1 MKQKYIAIFTLAF
14 SLCVGWNLLFDAP
27 KTPKPTTGITAGT
40 KEKSEPQGT
49 WPAPLQPLETSLYP
63 YLHFHQAMDA
73 KIKKIPVY
81 VAIGAISKPM
91 QHAVVATEDRR
102 FYSHGAIDP
111 IGIGRAIL
119 TNIQSGETVEGGSTI
134 SQQVV
139 KNVFLSQDRTFA
151 RKAQEFVMAFLLEQ
165 NYSKD
170 EILEIYLNTAYFG
183 ANATGIDDAA
193 RTYFTTSPE
202 KLDLAQASMLAGLVQ
217 APTYYNPLQNYP
229 AAKARQKI
237 VLTLMTEQGYISP
250 EQSNDAYKKDLG
262 LQR

>member
-1 MKQKYIAIFTLAF
+1 MKQKYIAIFILAF

-170 EILEIYLNTAYFG
+170 EILEIYLGVFRRQCYGHRRCRPDLFYDVAG
-183 ANATGIDDAA
+183 KIRPGSSVHAGRPGTG
-193 RTYFTTSPE
+193 S
-202 KLDLAQASMLAGLVQ
+202 DLL
-217 APTYYNPLQNYP
+217 
-229 AAKARQKI
+229 
-237 VLTLMTEQGYISP
+237 
-250 EQSNDAYKKDLG
+250 
-262 LQR
+262 

>member
-1 MKQKYIAIFTLAF
+1 MKRKYIAIFILAF
-14 SLCVGWNLLFDAP
+14 AVCAGWNLLFDAS
-27 KTPKPTTGITAGT
+27 KPTKAPTRTAARMQ
-40 KEKSEPQGT
+40 EEIESQGT
-49 WPAPLQPLETSLYP
+49 WPAPLRPLENSLYP

-102 FYSHGAIDP
+102 FYSHGAVDP

-119 TNIQSGETVEGGSTI
+119 VNIQSGETVEGGSTI

-139 KNVFLSQDRTFA
+139 KNVFLSQDRTIA

-202 KLDLAQASMLAGLVQ
+202 RLDLAQSAMLAGLVQ

-237 VLTLMTEQGYISP
+237 VLSLMTEQGYISP
-250 EQSNDAYKKDLG
+250 EQSNAAYKKDLG
-262 LQR
+262 L

>member
-1 MKQKYIAIFTLAF
+1 
-14 SLCVGWNLLFDAP
+14 
-27 KTPKPTTGITAGT
+27 
-40 KEKSEPQGT
+40 
-49 WPAPLQPLETSLYP
+49 
-63 YLHFHQAMDA
+63 
-73 KIKKIPVY
+73 
-81 VAIGAISKPM
+81 M

-170 EILEIYLNTAYFG
+170 EILEIYSIRRISAPML
-183 ANATGIDDAA
+183 
-193 RTYFTTSPE
+193 R
-202 KLDLAQASMLAGLVQ
+202 ASTMPPGPILRRRRK
-217 APTYYNPLQNYP
+217 N
-229 AAKARQKI
+229 
-237 VLTLMTEQGYISP
+237 
-250 EQSNDAYKKDLG
+250 
-262 LQR
+262 

>member
-1 MKQKYIAIFTLAF
+1 M
-14 SLCVGWNLLFDAP
+14 LFR
-27 KTPKPTTGITAGT
+27 
-40 KEKSEPQGT
+40 S
-49 WPAPLQPLETSLYP
+49 
-63 YLHFHQAMDA
+63 
-73 KIKKIPVY
+73 
-81 VAIGAISKPM
+81 
-91 QHAVVATEDRR
+91 
-102 FYSHGAIDP
+102 
-111 IGIGRAIL
+111 
-119 TNIQSGETVEGGSTI
+119 
-134 SQQVV
+134 
-139 KNVFLSQDRTFA
+139 
-151 RKAQEFVMAFLLEQ
+151 VMAFLLEQ